1 MSIKIRLA
9 VRDWDYIVPLALGD
23 VTARGLDLEI
33 HRVGTLPDDLAS
45 DPRFDAGEMSMSRYC
60 LGRARGRDDIV
71 GVPHFLMRGF
81 RHRCIITARDSGI
94 TRLDQLAGARIGMTG
109 WQDSG
114 NTWTRALLR
123 REGIGVDD
131 AVWKVGRL
139 TGAHPITDR
148 LGGFGR
154 PGVIEAA
161 ADERPL
167 VDLLRAGELEAV
179 FTPFMPDG
187 FFDAGSDLRQ
197 LLPTCRDS
205 EVDYFRQVGYV
216 PGIHL
221 LGMKPALA
229 SAHPWAAQALSEA
242 LDASAAL
249 WLDKRRKYA
258 DTTPW
263 ILDELIQTSRDLP
276 EAWNRNGLEP
286 NLKMIGDFAA
296 ELHAQQLADRV
307 MTPAELFPHAH

>member
-1 MSIKIRLA
+1 MKIKIRLA

-23 VTARGLDLEI
+23 VTAPGIDLDV

-45 DPRFDAGEMSMSRYC
+45 DPRFDAGEMSMSRYS
-60 LGRARGRDDIV
+60 LGRARGRHDIV

-81 RHRCIITARDSGI
+81 RHRCIITARSSGI

-123 REGIGVDD
+123 RVGIGVDD
-131 AVWKVGRL
+131 ALWQVGRL
-139 TGAHPITDR
+139 TEAHPVTDR

-161 ADERPL
+161 PGERPL
-167 VDLLRAGELEAV
+167 VDLLRAGELDAV

-197 LLPTCRDS
+197 LLPACRDS
-205 EVDYFRQVGYV
+205 EVDYFHQVGYV

-221 LGMKPALA
+221 LGIKPALA
-229 SAHPWAAQALSEA
+229 EAHPWVVQALSEA
-242 LDASAAL
+242 LDASATM
-249 WLDKRRKYA
+249 WLNKRRKYA

-263 ILDELIQTSRDLP
+263 MLDELIQTSRDLP
-276 EAWNRNGLEP
+276 AGWNRNGLEP
-286 NLKMIGDFAA
+286 NRKMIADFAT

-307 MTPAELFPHAH
+307 MTPAELFPHAS

>member
-1 MSIKIRLA
+1 MKIKIRLA

-23 VTARGLDLEI
+23 VTVPGIDLDV

-45 DPRFDAGEMSMSRYC
+45 DPRFDAGEMSMSRYS
-60 LGRARGRDDIV
+60 LGRARGRHDIV

-81 RHRCIITARDSGI
+81 RHRCIITARSSGI

-123 REGIGVDD
+123 RVGIGVDD
-131 AVWKVGRL
+131 ALWQVGRL
-139 TGAHPITDR
+139 TEAHPVTDR

-161 ADERPL
+161 PGERPL
-167 VDLLRAGELEAV
+167 VDLLRAGELDAV

-197 LLPTCRDS
+197 LLPACRDS
-205 EVDYFRQVGYV
+205 EVDYFHQVGYV

-221 LGMKPALA
+221 LGIKPALA
-229 SAHPWAAQALSEA
+229 EAHPWVAQALSEA
-242 LDASAAL
+242 LDASATM

-263 ILDELIQTSRDLP
+263 MLDELIQTSRDLP
-276 EAWNRNGLEP
+276 AGWNRNGLEP
-286 NLKMIGDFAA
+286 NRKMIADFAT

-307 MTPAELFPHAH
+307 MTPAELFPHAS